1 MSAIGKTAWGAG
13 CSNTSPCHPGRAAIR
28 DLPEPLCSDRRN
40 ETGGSRLKAG
50 MTGCEGCRNTPIP
63 ACGSEGMSRARGS
76 SPGDYGVC
84 FIVMEPDKAPA
95 RGDVLYGLD
104 RLADATSTQPVKA
117 GRLSVVRPRDS
128 CPRGTAPT
136 GSPECAKSRL
146 FAAARC
152 VKPRP
157 LGTPPPLPNPTRR
170 PPALEES
177 AEYGGRAGGWG

>member
-1 MSAIGKTAWGAG
+1 MSSRTPK
-13 CSNTSPCHPGRAAIR
+13 AIR
-28 DLPEPLCSDRRN
+28 DLPEPLCSDHRN

-50 MTGCEGCRNTPIP
+50 MTLRGNRTNTAIP
-63 ACGSEGMSRARGS
+63 ASESKGMSRARGS
-76 SPGDYGVC
+76 SPGNYGVC
-84 FIVMEPDKAPA
+84 FIVVMEPDKAPA

-104 RLADATSTQPVKA
+104 RLADAISTQPVQA

-136 GSPECAKSRL
+136 GSPECTKSRL

-170 PPALEES
+170 PPALEEWS
-177 AEYGGRAGGWG
+177 EYGGRAGG